1 MSNSPRKKAQPK
13 QLSWREQNVHVMAL
27 GMAWLDVLQVEG
39 VGADVAR
46 SEYDQ
51 ARETMRA
58 ANSPA
63 ALDRLSQLFA
73 LSPFD
78 EDLLLLL
85 LHAQHKG
92 TPKQVIPHVAL
103 DQLVSSSA
111 DSHAMA
117 WTRLGPYA
125 PLRRYQLLESNERPL
140 ASHTPLFIDERIGQL
155 LMGEDAAD
163 RRIEHA
169 ITSPQPGRCPD
180 QHKIPIDKLAQ
191 SLKSARLSKTLL
203 IGPKRSGRRAAAAEL
218 ALQFGLGLAEI
229 RPRGLD
235 SSTEIIS
242 VLAREAL
249 LMGFAL
255 VIDIDEPDAQRCFEE
270 KFKNFDGLVIAIAE
284 ARPDLAFE
292 IPVLRLEPLD
302 SEARSQLWLAA
313 LGPHSAEL
321 HSLVEPLSE
330 QFKFG
335 PREIAAIAAQGT
347 DLWQACKDRA
357 GRELE
362 NLAQRIVP
370 HYTWDDIELPIDVL
384 LDLRAAAA
392 QVRYRTR
399 VYGEHGFARKMVR
412 GRGIS
417 VLLSGPSGTGKTMAA
432 EVIAHDL
439 NLDLYRID
447 LSSVVSKY
455 IGETEK
461 NLRRVFDEAETS
473 GAVLFF
479 DEADAL
485 FGKRSEVKD
494 SHDRHAN
501 VEVSYLLQRMEA
513 YSGLAILATNLKG
526 NLDNAFLRRL
536 RFVVEIPFPD
546 AAARRQIWVK
556 TFPHEMPKEELDY
569 DALARL
575 DIAGGNISVIAIN
588 AAFLAATEDK
598 PLAMSHIARAAKSE
612 FRKLDKEL
620 RLNVGLKE

>member
-1 MSNSPRKKAQPK
+1 
-13 QLSWREQNVHVMAL
+13 
-27 GMAWLDVLQVEG
+27 
-39 VGADVAR
+39 
-46 SEYDQ
+46 
-51 ARETMRA
+51 
-58 ANSPA
+58 
-63 ALDRLSQLFA
+63 
-73 LSPFD
+73 
-78 EDLLLLL
+78 
-85 LHAQHKG
+85 
-92 TPKQVIPHVAL
+92 
-103 DQLVSSSA
+103 
-111 DSHAMA
+111 
-117 WTRLGPYA
+117 
-125 PLRRYQLLESNERPL
+125 
-140 ASHTPLFIDERIGQL
+140 
-155 LMGEDAAD
+155 MGENVTD

-180 QHKIPIDKLAQ
+180 QHKVPIDKLAQ
-191 SLKSARLSKTLL
+191 SMKSARLSKTLL
-203 IGPKRSGRRAAAAEL
+203 IGSKRSGRRAAAAEL

-270 KFKNFDGLVIAIAE
+270 KFTNFDGLVIAIAE
-284 ARPDLAFE
+284 ARPDIAFE
-292 IPVLRLEPLD
+292 IPVLRLESLD
-302 SEARSQLWLAA
+302 AEARSQLWLGA

-321 HSLVEPLSE
+321 HSLIELLAE

-335 PREIAAIAAQGT
+335 PREITAIAAQGT

-370 HYTWDDIELPIDVL
+370 HFTWDDIELPPDVL

-399 VYGEHGFARKMVR
+399 VYGDYGFARKMVR

-485 FGKRSEVKD
+485 FGKRSEVRD

-501 VEVSYLLQRMEA
+501 IEVSYLLQRMEA

-536 RFVVEIPFPD
+536 RFVVEIPLPD

-556 TFPHEMPKEELDY
+556 AFPREMPKEELDY

-575 DIAGGNISVIAIN
+575 DITGGNISVIAIN
-588 AAFLAATEDK
+588 AAFLAAAEGK
-598 PLAMSHIARAAKSE
+598 LLAMRHIARAARSE

-620 RLNVGLKE
+620 RLNVNLEE